1 MLLQLYLQLLL
12 GNSHFIY
19 YIFLPSIRSYRNGLI
34 ECLQALYQITC
45 VIHVCTANPDLAESL
60 LKLGFNA
67 NLCLNICNAI
77 GQPLATT
84 FANLQIC
91 EFFLKTLNCLRKEL
105 SNNLTIKYNA
115 TTYHKMEKAQKT
127 CLILNEARIQVQKQF
142 YSTIQ

>member
-1 MLLQLYLQLLL
+1 M
-12 GNSHFIY
+12 FA
-19 YIFLPSIRSYRNGLI
+19 SIILDN
-34 ECLQALYQITC
+34 C

-91 EFFLKTLNCLRKEL
+91 KFFLKTFSSLNCLRKEL
-105 SNNLTIKYNA
+105 SNNMTIKYNA
-115 TTYHKMEKAQKT
+115 TTYHKMEKA
-127 CLILNEARIQVQKQF
+127 
-142 YSTIQ
+142 